1 MAKSL
6 STSGQTVSHCAGPG
20 TRLGHRFIYQ
30 LVHTLSSIRTLHLA
44 LCRNHRFADWLSTT
58 LFTSIKVK
66 QGEFS
71 FFLQLEAGER
81 KYVIMLPNAFKSQNL
96 LNAASCEC
104 PLFAMRS
111 QYILDDIVLKIETFF

>member
-20 TRLGHRFIYQ
+20 TGLGHRFIYQ

-44 LCRNHRFADWLSTT
+44 L
-58 LFTSIKVK
+58 
-66 QGEFS
+66 
-71 FFLQLEAGER
+71 
-81 KYVIMLPNAFKSQNL
+81 MLPNAFKSQNL